1 MSTPKISRMEPMG
14 PAGKG
19 LEDWGAIPEKS
30 LVSGTPRQ
38 RGHFALDD
46 KEHGVSAGVW
56 DCTAFTGTLGPYSC
70 NEFMLLLEGSV
81 TIIDAKGGE
90 TVIKAGESFILPKGL
105 VCQWKQTGYV
115 RKFFVIFEDD
125 SGLVAKDP
133 KKLKVIKPDPS
144 AKLSPADGPDPK
156 LIVSGSPKWHDK
168 LYHEDPT
175 GQWTVGVWST
185 TPYER
190 KVIPFPRH
198 ELMHLL
204 EGSVTISDGK
214 GGAETFRAGD
224 TFFVPKGAMMGW
236 KNTEPVK
243 KIYCIFLPKARVAK
257 SEAAE

>member
-1 MSTPKISRMEPMG
+1 MG

-19 LEDWGAIPEKS
+19 LEDWGPIEAKS

-38 RGHFALDD
+38 RGHMVLDD
-46 KEHGVSAGVW
+46 KESGLSAGVW
-56 DCTAFTGTLGPYSC
+56 DCTAFTGKMGPYSV

-81 TIIDAKGGE
+81 TIVDEKGGE

-115 RKFFVIFEDD
+115 RKFFVIFDD
-125 SGLVAKDP
+125 ASGMKAKDAR
-133 KKLKVIKPDPS
+133 KLKVIKPDPK
-144 AKLSPADGPDPK
+144 AKLDAAGGPDPK
-156 LIVSGSPKWHDK
+156 LVVSGTPKWHDK
-168 LYHEDPT
+168 LYWEDPT

-198 ELMHLL
+198 ELMHIL
-204 EGSVTISDGK
+204 EGAVTISDGK

-224 TFFVPKGAMMGW
+224 TLFVPKGATMGW
-236 KNTEPVK
+236 KNDEPVR
-243 KIYCIFLPKARVAK
+243 KIYCSFLPKARVAK